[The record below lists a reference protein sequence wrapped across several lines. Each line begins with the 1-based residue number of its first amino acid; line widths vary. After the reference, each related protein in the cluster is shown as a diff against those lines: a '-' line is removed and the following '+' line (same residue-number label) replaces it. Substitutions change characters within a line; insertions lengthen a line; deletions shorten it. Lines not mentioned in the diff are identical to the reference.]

1 MAEKKGCARNRV
13 LEGGGSTVYTLAG
26 GLIPGL
32 PLNNAYGVV
41 TDVGCGSAPRPMVAP
56 GQPGL
61 PGMSGG
67 RRRRPHKGRKSKKI
81 RRSKK
86 QRGGRYGFDLAP
98 QMVGQA
104 YNPNQYATVVGMRGE
119 TCTPFNRNQAGGAAM
134 SPAPYPPTMDLTRGS
149 YQQALEENKTVYTQV
164 PELVPQVAGG
174 NIVPILRNDSLS
186 ATEIS
191 GACRQTG
198 GRRSRRA
205 RKASKKSHRRR
216 ASRKRSTKRS
226 RK

>member
-1 MAEKKGCARNRV
+1 
-13 LEGGGSTVYTLAG
+13 
-26 GLIPGL
+26 
-32 PLNNAYGVV
+32 
-41 TDVGCGSAPRPMVAP
+41 MVAP

-67 RRRRPHKGRKSKKI
+67 ARRRRAHGRKSKKV

-98 QMVGQA
+98 QMVGQT

-119 TCTPFNRNQAGGAAM
+119 TCTPFNRNQAGGGPAA
-134 SPAPYPPTMDLTRGS
+134 YPPTMTLTPAS
-149 YQQALEENKTVYTQV
+149 YQAAYEVPKTVYTQW
-164 PELVPQVAGG
+164 PELIPQGAGG
-174 NIVPILRNDSLS
+174 NIVPIERNDQMS
-186 ATEIS
+186 AAAIS
-191 GACRQTG
+191 ASCKQTG
-198 GRRSRRA
+198 GRRRSRRA

-216 ASRKRSTKRS
+216 ASRKRNTKRS